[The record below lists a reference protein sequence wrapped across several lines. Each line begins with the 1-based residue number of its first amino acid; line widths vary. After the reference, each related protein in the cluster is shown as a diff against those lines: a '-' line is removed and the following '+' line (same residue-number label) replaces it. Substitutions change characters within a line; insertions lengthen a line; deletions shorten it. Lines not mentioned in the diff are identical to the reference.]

1 LEKHDGNPRSGNANR
16 KESRV
21 AWLSIAAIL
30 VAGFVGGI
38 SVMWGLQKS
47 QSTQLAVNHPTESS
61 DKVEM
66 VNTDLYSQEKPV
78 LAQINTKNNSK
89 NLLNKTTAI
98 TDSKNLARVLADN
111 SANQEPIF
119 SSTQNLP
126 SSYSNSKEISD
137 EQKVLTLDN
146 PTVLLPT
153 EGIIAASLVQ
163 GVEAEKILAE
173 NQLPLNSLPTLG
185 LEQLPTTNTD
195 FSIDNDLYLPKNK
208 KWRTGMYA
216 GGIVAGKT
224 GNGLEA
230 GVRVERRLSPKWAIE
245 TGLGFRATQL
255 AFLNESVRYP
265 LQVNSENVSPIV
277 VDTDSDGNL
286 SGLNEELVN
295 NINREKA
302 NYQLTAP
309 LSVVFR
315 PTGKLRLA
323 LGMSWALR
331 LNSLKEASFLG
342 SFNSEPDEN
351 DFDEYSFEDRLD
363 DFRLNFGVGYYLN
376 PSTGLELTFSEQISM
391 NGNKLAEANATND
404 LSNRFF
410 QLSFVHYF
418 GT

>member
-1 LEKHDGNPRSGNANR
+1 
-16 KESRV
+16 
-21 AWLSIAAIL
+21 
-30 VAGFVGGI
+30 
-38 SVMWGLQKS
+38 
-47 QSTQLAVNHPTESS
+47 
-61 DKVEM
+61 
-66 VNTDLYSQEKPV
+66 
-78 LAQINTKNNSK
+78 
-89 NLLNKTTAI
+89 
-98 TDSKNLARVLADN
+98 
-111 SANQEPIF
+111 
-119 SSTQNLP
+119 
-126 SSYSNSKEISD
+126 
-137 EQKVLTLDN
+137 
-146 PTVLLPT
+146 
-153 EGIIAASLVQ
+153 
-163 GVEAEKILAE
+163 
-173 NQLPLNSLPTLG
+173 
-185 LEQLPTTNTD
+185 
-195 FSIDNDLYLPKNK
+195 
-208 KWRTGMYA
+208 MYA